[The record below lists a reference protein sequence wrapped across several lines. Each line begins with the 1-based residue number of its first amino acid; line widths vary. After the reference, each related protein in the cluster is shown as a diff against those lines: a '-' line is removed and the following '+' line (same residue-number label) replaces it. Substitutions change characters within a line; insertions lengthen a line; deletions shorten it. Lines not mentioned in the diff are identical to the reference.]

1 MYVYIYVYLYICIL
15 IYMYTYKFAYIYI
28 YIIFNLL
35 ANYQVVSRMA
45 VAPCIPTSSV
55 RELQC
60 SACFLILSSQAF

>member
-1 MYVYIYVYLYICIL
+1 
-15 IYMYTYKFAYIYI
+15 MYTYKFAYIYI

>member
-1 MYVYIYVYLYICIL
+1 
-15 IYMYTYKFAYIYI
+15 MYTYKFAYI

-35 ANYQVVSRMA
+35 ANYQIVSRMA